1 MSDVGVLF
9 LLPKRQQSLV
19 MSQTQENVCRQG
31 VQNDTTMSAFAD
43 MSLNVGNS
51 FELKHKKCI
60 FAKVPVLLG

>member
-51 FELKHKKCI
+51 FELKRKKCI